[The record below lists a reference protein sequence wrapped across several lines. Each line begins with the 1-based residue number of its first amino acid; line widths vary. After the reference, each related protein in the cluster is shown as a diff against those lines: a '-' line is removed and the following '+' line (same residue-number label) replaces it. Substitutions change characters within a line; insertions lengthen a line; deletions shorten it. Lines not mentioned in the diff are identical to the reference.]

1 MDFIADGLLL
11 IGTFTAV
18 FYCYSLSRKIKS
30 LSNLDS
36 GLGGA
41 ITALSTQVEEMK
53 VTFDAAKKVSGSSV
67 DEMKA
72 TTARAEIAA
81 GRLELLLATLHENT
95 DMLGTRGAAN
105 RRETA

>member
-11 IGTFTAV
+11 IGTLTAV
-18 FYCYSLSRKIKS
+18 FYCYVLSKRIKS

-53 VTFDAAKKVSGSSV
+53 VSFDAAKKISGSSV
-67 DEMKA
+67 EEMKA

-81 GRLELLLATLHENT
+81 GRLELLLATLHENIEMSDSVDT
-95 DMLGTRGAAN
+95 NTRKKSA
-105 RRETA
+105 

>member
-11 IGTFTAV
+11 IGTLTAV
-18 FYCYSLSRKIKS
+18 FYCYVLSKRIKG

-41 ITALSTQVEEMK
+41 ITALSAQVEEMK
-53 VTFDAAKKVSGSSV
+53 GSFNAAKEISGSSV
-67 DEMKA
+67 EEIRA

-81 GRLELLLATLHENT
+81 GRLELLLATLHENE
-95 DMLGTRGAAN
+95 GAVGSADDDIK
-105 RRETA
+105 RKSA